1 MKFSTSVNI
10 ERDSGSQIHY
20 IPTPNAKRV
29 VEQIFND
36 YKVGIHSFNI
46 IGSYGTGKSS
56 LILAFDSDL
65 RNKTSFLIDPSSNL
79 GLKTEF
85 EFVNIVGDYSL
96 LSDCISN
103 KIGLPKYEGESFID
117 AFDAYYKEISRQNKF
132 LVIAIDEFGK
142 ILEFA
147 AKNNPEQALYF
158 IQKFVE
164 YVNDSKKDIL
174 LLTTLH
180 QGFGAYARGLT
191 QVQRNEWL
199 KVKGRFKEI
208 VFNEPIEQLLFL
220 AADGINTN
228 IAGDSKPFNDLYN
241 LSISSKF
248 LDAKLFSAELAEK
261 LYPLDIFAAKVLTL
275 AIQSYG
281 QNERSLFTFLVSSSF
296 TEIQTDTDA
305 FFDLSKVYDY
315 IINNFHSLI
324 SETHTNSA
332 NWTAIQVALERV
344 DGNFDDSE
352 IDQASKIIKTIGL
365 LNIYS
370 SSSCTLDFNFF
381 QRYCSIALK
390 IFNADEIL
398 QRLERLRIIRFAK
411 YKSQYI
417 LFEGTDIDIEKEL
430 LHAGSVVKKSNDCIV
445 DLKKYIDLNIVAARA
460 YYYKIGTPRYF
471 KYKIT
476 NNLTELLPTGEID
489 GYINLLFSS
498 DLATEEIQEFSQK
511 NEEAVLFGYY
521 TNISDIIDQ
530 IFEINKHQYVLDRVI
545 IDKED
550 KVARR
555 EIKRALNHE
564 VAILNNIVLDNLFS
578 RSSTV
583 KWFFQGKLLDITDR
597 TIFNQTLSK
606 ISNRIYT
613 STPIFRNELVNKHK
627 VSGAIS
633 SARVSFLQSL
643 IDNHDQKDIG
653 FLKDKFPPEKSIY
666 FSLLKNTGIHQ
677 YTGNTYTLKK
687 PVDSSFTPLW
697 DLCESFLEK
706 AKGKKGYIKDLIAL
720 LRDKPFKL
728 KQGFIEFW
736 VPTFLIIKKEDYA
749 LYSGETYIPTIN
761 REVLDLLQK
770 KPEDFVIKTFSV
782 DGVRLDL
789 FNRYREAVNLKSE
802 SSIQEDSFLETIKP
816 FLVFYN
822 KSLNEYARNTNKLG
836 IKAKSFRDVLAT
848 AVDPE
853 QTFFEDLPNVLGF
866 NEVDLVSNDNYLSDF
881 VNSLQSSI
889 RELRTCYDELI
900 NRVENKVL
908 SSLGIEEREFLAYK
922 TIIENKFKGV
932 KDYLLTPK
940 HRAFLSRVM
949 TPLKERNA
957 WINSIAYPILN
968 KSLEMLRDEE
978 EEILLQGISHSFIEL
993 SNFIDLQDNVALHG
1007 QSEVLK
1013 IDISSMGVGT
1023 QSKQVI
1029 LPKSKID
1036 SSITLKKR
1044 ITELLSDDENL
1055 NIYTLIQIINTKM
1068 DL

>member
-65 RNKTSFLIDPSSNL
+65 RNKTSFLIDSSSNFSL
-79 GLKTEF
+79 HTEF
-85 EFVNIVGDYSL
+85 EFLNIVGDYSL
-96 LSDCISN
+96 LSDCVFN
-103 KIGLPKYEGESFID
+103 KIGLPKYEGEGLIE

-147 AKNNPEQALYF
+147 AKNNPEQALYS

-180 QGFGAYARGLT
+180 QGFGAYAGGLT
-191 QVQRNEWL
+191 QIQRNEWL

-220 AADGINTN
+220 AADGINSE
-228 IAGDSKPFNDLYN
+228 IASVSKSCNDLYE
-241 LSISSKF
+241 LSVSSKF
-248 LDAKLFSAELAEK
+248 LDAKLFPAEFAQK
-261 LYPLDIFAAKVLTL
+261 LYPLDVFAAKILTL

-281 QNERSLFTFLVSSSF
+281 QNERSLFSFLISSSF
-296 TEIQTDTDA
+296 TQIQADTDVIY
-305 FFDLSKVYDY
+305 DLSKVYDY

-324 SETHTNSA
+324 SETHAKSVS
-332 NWTAIQVALERV
+332 WTAIQVALERV
-344 DGNFDDSE
+344 NGNFDDSE
-352 IDQASKIIKTIGL
+352 IDHASKIIKTIGL

-370 SSSCTLDFNFF
+370 SNSCTLDLNFF
-381 QRYCSIALK
+381 QRYCSIALE
-390 IFNADEIL
+390 ISNADKVL
-398 QRLERLRIIRFAK
+398 DRLEKLRIIRFAK

-417 LFEGTDIDIEKEL
+417 LFDGTDVDIEKEL
-430 LHAGSVVKKSNDCIV
+430 LHAGSIVKKSNDCIV
-445 DLKKYIDLNIVAARA
+445 DLKKYINLNIVAARA
-460 YYYKIGTPRYF
+460 YYYKTGTPRYF

-476 NNLTELLPTGEID
+476 NTPIQLTPTGEID

-498 DLATEEIQEFSQK
+498 DLTIEEIQEFSEK
-511 NEEAVLFGYY
+511 NEDAVLFGYY
-521 TNISDIIDQ
+521 TNMSDIIDQ
-530 IFEINKHQYVLDRVI
+530 IFEINKLQYVLDRVI
-545 IDKED
+545 IDMED

-555 EIKRALNHE
+555 EIKRALNYE
-564 VAILNNIVLDNLFS
+564 VEILNNIVLDSLFS
-578 RSSTV
+578 IDSTV
-583 KWFFQGKLLDITDR
+583 KWFFQGELLDITDR
-597 TIFNQTLSK
+597 TVFNQTLSK
-606 ISNRIYT
+606 ISDRIYT
-613 STPIFRNELVNKHK
+613 STPIFKNELVNKHK

-633 SARVSFLQSL
+633 SARISYLQSL
-643 IDNHDQKDIG
+643 IENYDQKDLG

-677 YTGNTYTLKK
+677 IVGNIYTLRR
-687 PVDSSFTPLW
+687 PTDPSFTPLW
-697 DLCESFLEK
+697 NLCEVFLEK

-789 FNRYREAVNLKSE
+789 FNKYREAVNLKSE
-802 SSIQEDSFLETIKP
+802 NRIQEDSFLETIKP
-816 FLVFYN
+816 FLIFYN

-836 IKAKSFRDVLAT
+836 IKSKNFRDVLAT
-848 AVDPE
+848 AIDPE

-866 NEVDLVSNDNYLSDF
+866 NEVDLVNNEDYLSDF

-889 RELRTCYDELI
+889 RELRACYDELI
-900 NRVENKVL
+900 NRIENKVL
-908 SSLGIEEREFLAYK
+908 HSLGIGEREFQVYK
-922 TIIENKFKGV
+922 TIIEDKFKGV
-932 KDYLLTPK
+932 KDYLLTPR

-949 TPLKERNA
+949 TPLKDRNA
-957 WINSIAYPILN
+957 WINSITYPILN

-993 SNFIDLQDNVALHG
+993 SNFIDLQENVDLSS
-1007 QSEVLK
+1007 QSKVLK

-1036 SSITLKKR
+1036 ASIALKKR
-1044 ITELLSDDENL
+1044 IIELLSDDENL
-1055 NIYTLIQIINTKM
+1055 NIYTLVQIINTKM